1 MSKSMQKFDKII
13 RSIISYLS
21 LISCF
26 MVFMYYLN
34 FITGYFWN
42 LDSSVF
48 TFLLW
53 DWKADRDTGLGW

>member
-1 MSKSMQKFDKII
+1 
-13 RSIISYLS
+13 
-21 LISCF
+21 

-53 DWKADRDTGLGW
+53 DWEAYRDTGLGWGNLWHIVAHIQLLIFTITVVSIS